1 MDYCNR
7 CNYKHLWF
15 LIALVAEHDQ
25 CVQHLVFIYQV
36 PTEQTHKHTQ
46 ASYLERQW
54 KTPTSSDKQTSEH
67 KHDRGQ
73 MRYTASI
80 LKPPPHTQRGDVLHV
95 GPQQVERP
103 LMAASHSLCSILS
116 GPSTSDYLCLPPCPS
131 LCSWLISFNP
141 SVSFLLFLPLSA
153 FSACS

>member
-80 LKPPPHTQRGDVLHV
+80 LKHP
-95 GPQQVERP
+95 ERR
-103 LMAASHSLCSILS
+103 
-116 GPSTSDYLCLPPCPS
+116 CPS
-131 LCSWLISFNP
+131 RRTSAGGTPLDVCQPFPLQYPVWSQHIW
-141 SVSFLLFLPLSA
+141 LPLSA
-153 FSACS
+153 PMSIPMFLADFFQPLWIFPSLSLPVRLLSL